1 MLKTS
6 ILNHPQPLNATKRKL
21 FKCNCKF
28 TLMYTKYNVLFQ
40 IKEKSY
46 QNLFFLLENLCN
58 FV

>member
-6 ILNHPQPLNATKRKL
+6 ILNHPQPLNATKRKI

-46 QNLFFLLENLCN
+46 QNLFF
-58 FV
+58 F